1 MSSRKLISQ
10 LLSTST
16 YRSVRFNSSKPS
28 DPHSWQI
35 STLADGTIA
44 CWHPEKPF
52 PFEHSRPIDS
62 ELLAKDR
69 EDRKTF
75 IYANFSTLQKRSSKH
90 GKQKKRFRIDLPLR
104 HLQNTRRTT
113 LRDFSTVAKT
123 TEMIRGIWVGR
134 RSFAEG
140 LRIQEELY
148 QLVRSQQTSNKH
160 FLCLIEHTPVYT
172 VGLREHFYDKEK
184 EQELR
189 NSGADFQRIK
199 RGGLITFHG
208 PGQLVAYP
216 ILNLRD
222 LRVDSRTIG
231 VKKYVCL
238 IEEVVIRLAS
248 EHFKIRN
255 VSRTEDPG
263 VWVERDR
270 KLAAIGVQVR
280 YGITSHGLALNCDT
294 DMKWF
299 DKIVPCGLDGKTA
312 TSLSVETNQK
322 VTINDTIEP
331 FIQTFEKVFESEI
344 LYINAENT
352 SLDSHDSIL
361 ALGQ

>member
-1 MSSRKLISQ
+1 MTVRLVSENSKKDEKNQFVSIPPNLQILIRGKSQHLPTAPSRVGIQKNRFLSNTLVRLI
-10 LLSTST
+10 
-16 YRSVRFNSSKPS
+16 PS
-28 DPHSWQI
+28 
-35 STLADGTIA
+35 
-44 CWHPEKPF
+44 CWPKIERT
-52 PFEHSRPIDS
+52 E
-62 ELLAKDR
+62 
-69 EDRKTF
+69 
-75 IYANFSTLQKRSSKH
+75 KRSFTRTFQRCKN
-90 GKQKKRFRIDLPLR
+90 GVQNT
-104 HLQNTRRTT
+104 NTRRTT

-255 VSRTEDPG
+255 VSRTEDP
-263 VWVERDR
+263 
-270 KLAAIGVQVR
+270 AIGVQVR

>member
-1 MSSRKLISQ
+1 MLSRKVISKF
-10 LLSTST
+10 LSTSI
-16 YRSVRFNSSKPS
+16 YRSVRFNSSNSKPL

-62 ELLAKDR
+62 ELLARDR
-69 EDRKTF
+69 EDLNKLRERRKT
-75 IYANFSTLQKRSSKH
+75 AAELLEPSGPKNCCKDGVQNT
-90 GKQKKRFRIDLPLR
+90 
-104 HLQNTRRTT
+104 NTRRTT
-113 LRDFSTVAKT
+113 LRNFCPITET
-123 TEMIRGIWVGR
+123 TEMIRGIWFGR

-148 QLVRSQQTSNKH
+148 QLVRSQKTSNKH
-160 FLCLIEHTPVYT
+160 FLCLIEHSPVYT
-172 VGLREHFYDKEK
+172 VGLRDHFYDKEK
-184 EQELR
+184 EQQLR
-189 NSGADFQRIK
+189 NLGADFQRIK

-222 LRVDSRTIG
+222 LRVDDRIVG

-248 EHFKIRN
+248 ENFKILN

-280 YGITSHGLALNCDT
+280 YGITTHGLALNCDT

-299 DKIVPCGLDGKTA
+299 DKIVPCGLEGKTV
-312 TSLSVETNQK
+312 TSLSVETSHK

-331 FIQTFEKVFESEI
+331 FVQTFEKVFESKI
-344 LYINAENT
+344 SYINAQST
-352 SLDSHDSIL
+352 SIESRDSIS